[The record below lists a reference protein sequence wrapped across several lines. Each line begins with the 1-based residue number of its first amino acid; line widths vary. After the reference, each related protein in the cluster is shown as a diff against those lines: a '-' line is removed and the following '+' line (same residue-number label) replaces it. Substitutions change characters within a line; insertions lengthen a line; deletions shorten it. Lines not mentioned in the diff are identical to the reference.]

1 MKKPISCGFLIV
13 RGKPIESFLLM
24 KHPHR
29 WDLPKGHVDEGE
41 TELQCALR
49 ELAEETGITEQDIDV
64 DPDFRFEN
72 RYLVNEKRYGGEGSI
87 EKVLYIF
94 LAWLKH
100 PVKIRLTEHHGFRWF
115 PWNPP
120 HEIQEMTI
128 DGLLQS
134 LEEHLAK
141 MHAGKTPTD
150 EESTRLD

>member
-13 RGKPIESFLLM
+13 RGRPIESFLLM

-49 ELAEETGITEQDIDV
+49 ELAEETGITEQDIEV

-87 EKVLYIF
+87 EKTLYVF
-94 LAWLKH
+94 LA
-100 PVKIRLTEHHGFRWF
+100 
-115 PWNPP
+115 
-120 HEIQEMTI
+120 
-128 DGLLQS
+128 
-134 LEEHLAK
+134 
-141 MHAGKTPTD
+141 
-150 EESTRLD
+150 